1 MLLLWTPEFAAHG
14 LCEDEVDCDD
24 NMAEDGDG
32 GKLYIDMLSNIS
44 FKNLA
49 QIKYND

>member
-32 GKLYIDMLSNIS
+32 GKFYIDMFSNTS
-44 FKNLA
+44 FQFFA

>member
-1 MLLLWTPEFAAHG
+1 MLLLWTPEYAAHG

-32 GKLYIDMLSNIS
+32 GRLYIDMFSNTS
-44 FKNLA
+44 FQFFD
-49 QIKYND
+49 QIKNND

>member
-1 MLLLWTPEFAAHG
+1 MLLLWTPEYAAHG
-14 LCEDEVDCDD
+14 LCKDEVDCDD

-44 FKNLA
+44 F
-49 QIKYND
+49 

>member
-1 MLLLWTPEFAAHG
+1 MLLLWTPEYAAHG

-32 GKLYIDMLSNIS
+32 GKLYIDMFSNTS
-44 FKNLA
+44 FQIFA
-49 QIKYND
+49 QFKYND